1 MIFDTDKKI
10 LAFTPR
16 SCTRIGTVVREVHFE
31 SIFFLSFEANSYPY
45 SMKMSGKKG
54 RNGLSAVGLLFSDR
68 LHGSAVD

>member
-1 MIFDTDKKI
+1 
-10 LAFTPR
+10 A
-16 SCTRIGTVVREVHFE
+16 TRPVPVKHCAYEGSVNLSTGGSV
-31 SIFFLSFEANSYPY
+31 FFSGEAFEANSYPY